1 MLKVASSQFFEQ
13 HSPRVDIDPS
23 CPLRTAL
30 TAPCLFLA
38 LLLSALGSCSLRV
51 FLMQLLLYFLVTLIL
66 LI

>member
-38 LLLSALGSCSLRV
+38 LLLSALSSWSLRV
-51 FLMQLLLYFLVTLIL
+51 FLMQLL
-66 LI
+66 